1 MIVHRDATVPQAC
14 ASVWYRVGSSD
25 EAPDRSGFAH
35 LFEHVFKNSAHMPV
49 HHYELLRKVGASD
62 ANAST
67 STDRTAYHEV
77 VPANELDLALW
88 LESDRM
94 GYWLPVMTAERLRA
108 QQEVVVNEKR
118 QRYDNVPYGAE
129 RFAIAAGLY
138 AEGHPHRY
146 LGIGKTEHIVAATL
160 ADAQAFYRTWYVPAN
175 ATLVIAGDVDAG
187 DVFARVERF
196 FGSFPASQRPARQEA
211 SAHGSAPVCTTVEDR
226 FAALRRIH
234 RAWLGPRAFAADEPE
249 LDLAASAWTA
259 VGTGPLWRTLVY
271 ETQLAQRVSAWT
283 VNSRLG
289 GEIHVA
295 VDLQTGAD
303 PARVRAILDAELA
316 VPLDR
321 AALVRQVTR
330 REAATI
336 WSLTGLVRRAQMLH
350 RYALYTD
357 EADGLAADL
366 ARYRTVTPESTAAA
380 VSRWVRADGMVEVE
394 TLARS

>member
-1 MIVHRDATVPQAC
+1 VT
-14 ASVWYRVGSSD
+14 
-25 EAPDRSGFAH
+25 
-35 LFEHVFKNSAHMPV
+35 
-49 HHYELLRKVGASD
+49 
-62 ANAST
+62 
-67 STDRTAYHEV
+67 
-77 VPANELDLALW
+77 
-88 LESDRM
+88 
-94 GYWLPVMTAERLRA
+94 
-108 QQEVVVNEKR
+108 
-118 QRYDNVPYGAE
+118 
-129 RFAIAAGLY
+129 
-138 AEGHPHRY
+138 
-146 LGIGKTEHIVAATL
+146 
-160 ADAQAFYRTWYVPAN
+160 
-175 ATLVIAGDVDAG
+175 
-187 DVFARVERF
+187 
-196 FGSFPASQRPARQEA
+196 
-211 SAHGSAPVCTTVEDR
+211 APVCTTVEDR

-259 VGTGPLWRTLVY
+259 VGTGPLWRALVY

-321 AALVRQVTR
+321 AALARQVTR
-330 REAATI
+330 REAGTI

-366 ARYRTVTPESTAAA
+366 ARYRVVTAESTAAA
-380 VSRWVRADGMVEVE
+380 VSHWVRADGMVEVE